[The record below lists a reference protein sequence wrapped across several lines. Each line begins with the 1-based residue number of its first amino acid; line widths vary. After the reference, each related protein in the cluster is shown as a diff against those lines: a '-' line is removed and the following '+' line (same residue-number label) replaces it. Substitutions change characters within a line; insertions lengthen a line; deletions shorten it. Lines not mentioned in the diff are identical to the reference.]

1 MSDLWAR
8 ILAQKAPLLRD
19 LEPKHMLNDLLQH
32 GVLDD
37 DEHERVK
44 RAGVTRKDRTEALL
58 DILKGKEVEELAA
71 FMQQLERLSPHL
83 AEQIRTADKET
94 VEKVIP
100 TPRNCRVQSST
111 RDSLTVAWD
120 QLEAVPGGSVEVAI
134 FAHDDDR
141 EPVQRREVG
150 CDQTVVR
157 LDGLRAGTKYNAQVR
172 VVSGELRGPEAMI
185 EAKTETLWASVPL
198 KYVLAMVATVVAVF
212 AVLLM
217 VWITSTGER
226 CLYPKYI
233 LDITAKNRPHL
244 FGREEDIANLTM
256 ILEKRSI
263 CLVSGLSGVGK
274 TAMVKEY
281 LYRKSH
287 EYTAGI
293 VWITSYE
300 QINFLFVGVLRE
312 VENRDPIV
320 YDYRDKSFE
329 WMAEYLSKTLLA
341 KYRGKFLFV
350 FDNVETSQHATDILK
365 IVPDKSVHGVT
376 SHIILLSKREL
387 SLPNLGKLT
396 TLNLHPLSE
405 EAAIQLYRSQNKS
418 DVELAE
424 TNNIIWSKSIDIDD
438 LKELVNDLGYL
449 PHAIIHYYKEA
460 DEMHLKHG
468 VPYTA
473 YSSSELVQ
481 VTVLSRRLDLTG
493 YGQSENPIIDEVRKV
508 QEGCPKAYE
517 LLAVLS
523 FFDHKQSVPLCVFKG
538 RGTGWEHPTF
548 KGETYYDM
556 AECLKKH
563 SLIKFD
569 NRPCDITLNR
579 IVTYS
584 IIYTLDSARTEHYF
598 WTALEISVRAVER
611 LRELNLTCPHNN
623 DSQDCRGYTKDQL
636 AELLLRVLEHSD
648 IVANNIMN
656 MAFTRGRCYA
666 LGGERTGSPNQ
677 VISVSLINP
686 ALNISSWPVNLT
698 KKSENNELL
707 YEYSWPLTP
716 MENEDDS

>member
-1 MSDLWAR
+1 M
-8 ILAQKAPLLRD
+8 
-19 LEPKHMLNDLLQH
+19 
-32 GVLDD
+32 
-37 DEHERVK
+37 
-44 RAGVTRKDRTEALL
+44 
-58 DILKGKEVEELAA
+58 
-71 FMQQLERLSPHL
+71 HL
-83 AEQIRTADKET
+83 
-94 VEKVIP
+94 IP

-111 RDSLTVAWD
+111 RDSLTLAWN

-150 CDQTVVR
+150 RDQTVVR
-157 LDGLRAGTKYNAQVR
+157 AEGLRAGTNYNVQVR
-172 VVSGELRGPEAMI
+172 VVSGELHGQQVVVQATTATI
-185 EAKTETLWASVPL
+185 WSSVPL
-198 KYVLAMVATVVAVF
+198 KHVMAAVVVAVVAVLAM
-212 AVLLM
+212 LLM
-217 VWITSTGER
+217 VWTTSTGER

-233 LDITAKNRPHL
+233 LDTTTKSRPHL
-244 FGREEDIANLTM
+244 FGSEEDIVNLTA
-256 ILEKRSI
+256 IIENESI
-263 CLVSGLSGVGK
+263 CLVSGLSGMGK

-281 LYRKSH
+281 LYRKSI

-293 VWITSYE
+293 VWITSYQ
-300 QINFLFVGVLRE
+300 QINFLFVDVLRE
-312 VENRDPIV
+312 VTGRDPIE

-329 WMAEYLSKTLLA
+329 WTAEYLSKKLLVRF
-341 KYRGKFLFV
+341 RGKFLFV
-350 FDNVETSQHATDILK
+350 FDNVETSQHASDMLK

-376 SHIILLSKREL
+376 SHVILLSKREL

-424 TNNIIWSKSIDIDD
+424 TNNVIWSKSIGIDD
-438 LKELVNDLGYL
+438 LKELVNGLGYL

-460 DEMHLKHG
+460 EAMHLKHG

-473 YSSSELVQ
+473 YKSSKLLPNII
-481 VTVLSRRLDLTG
+481 LSLRLDLTG

-508 QEGCPKAYE
+508 QEECPKAYE

-623 DSQDCRGYTKDQL
+623 DSPDCRGYTKDQL
-636 AELLLRVLEHSD
+636 AELLLRVLEHSY
-648 IVANNIMN
+648 IVAHNSID
-656 MAFTRGRCYA
+656 MAFTSGSCYA
-666 LGGERTGSPNQ
+666 QIVNHERSFNQ
-677 VISVSLINP
+677 VNCKSVSLTNP

-698 KKSENNELL
+698 KRSENNELL
-707 YEYSWPLTP
+707 YEYRWPITP
-716 MENEDDS
+716 LANDDDL